1 MIIIRVLEL
10 KIRVKLGLN
19 EFLVKRLYIYNA
31 FRVYLYIG
39 HHKKIY
45 NFI

>member
-1 MIIIRVLEL
+1 MIKIRVLEL

-19 EFLVKRLYIYNA
+19 EFVVKRIYNA